1 MHLAKFAAAVCL
13 ACLAACGPKAES
25 PPKPEAAAAAGA
37 AAGACSAAAAVDWA
51 PLHDGDYHIEAKA
64 AGPTCDAGT
73 ATLTVTDNA
82 GTVLYTGDHQI
93 EPMTSTVF
101 AEAKTPQK
109 LQAALA
115 EWIDPNG
122 SNMHST
128 RALPDW
134 AAGADSPMSGEFAFY
149 PEEGTT
155 RDAYLRLRA
164 QDKPLYCFV
173 QGGESMLCLVLD
185 AQTGT
190 LKPAGLQTFPG

>member
-1 MHLAKFAAAVCL
+1 MLRMTCAAACL
-13 ACLAACGPKAES
+13 FVLAACGPQA
-25 PPKPEAAAAAGA
+25 PAPAPEAQEATAGA
-37 AAGACSAAAAVDWA
+37 PAGACSAQASIDWA
-51 PLHDGDYHIEAKA
+51 PLHDGDYRIEAKA
-64 AGPTCDAGT
+64 AGPACDAGL

-82 GTVLYTGDHQI
+82 GRVLYSGDHQI
-93 EPMTSTVF
+93 EPMTNTIF
-101 AEAKTPQK
+101 AESKTPQK

-122 SNMHST
+122 SNLHST

-134 AAGADSPMSGEFAFY
+134 PRGADAPAAGEFPFY

-155 RDAYLRLRA
+155 RDAWLRLRA

-173 QGGESMLCLVLD
+173 QGGESLLCLVLD

-190 LKPAGLQTFPG
+190 LTPVGVQTFPG